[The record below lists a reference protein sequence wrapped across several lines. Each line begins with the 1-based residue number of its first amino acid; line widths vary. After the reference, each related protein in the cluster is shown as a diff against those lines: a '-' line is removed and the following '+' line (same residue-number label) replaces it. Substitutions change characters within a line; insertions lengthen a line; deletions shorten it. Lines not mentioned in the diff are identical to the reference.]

1 MTQSPE
7 RFDVNNFDKNPALPG
22 RLLCARWMLSLLS
35 VILCVCTSAAS
46 AQETALTP
54 VKISPHVYYFH
65 GHTGMAEAA
74 NQGFMSNAGFVVTH
88 DGVVVFDALGTPAL
102 GAAMISAIR
111 KVTPLPIR
119 RVIVSHYH
127 ADHFYG
133 LQSFKAVGAEV
144 WAHENGRQYLSSDVA
159 PSRLAQRQVDL
170 KPWVNDATRLVPAD
184 RWLHFGAGKTIPFEL
199 GGVHFRVIDMSGA
212 HSPEDIMLAVD
223 DDKMLFAGD
232 LFFTGRIPFVGEAD
246 SKVWLGALD
255 DMLKI
260 APAVVV
266 PGHGEM
272 SREPLKDLQLT
283 RSYLQFMRRT
293 MGEAVADMVPFED
306 AYKKADW
313 KAFESYPAFVQANR
327 INAYQTYLLME
338 RESLQQK

>member
-1 MTQSPE
+1 MKISY
-7 RFDVNNFDKNPALPG
+7 FDRPF
-22 RLLCARWMLSLLS
+22 
-35 VILCVCTSAAS
+35 SAARRWFFGLALAMLACTGAA
-46 AQETALTP
+46 AQPLALTP

-65 GHTGMAEAA
+65 GHSGMADPA
-74 NQGFMSNAGFVVTH
+74 NQGFMSNAGFVVTA

-102 GAAMISAIR
+102 GQAMVKAIR
-111 KVTPLPIR
+111 SVTAQPIR

-133 LQSFKAVGAEV
+133 LQALKAAGAEI
-144 WAHENGRQYLSSDVA
+144 WAHENGRHYLTSDIA
-159 PSRLAQRQVDL
+159 ASRLAQRKIDL
-170 KPWVNDATRLVPAD
+170 KPWVNEDTRLLPAD
-184 RWLHFGAGKTIPFEL
+184 RWLHFGAAKTIPFVM

-246 SKVWLGALD
+246 SKVWLVALD
-255 DMLKI
+255 EMLKI

-272 SREPLKDLQLT
+272 AHEPIKDLQLT
-283 RSYLQFMRRT
+283 RSYLQFLRRA
-293 MGEAVADMVPFED
+293 MGDAVADMVPFEE
-306 AYKKADW
+306 AYQKTDW
-313 KAFESYPAFVQANR
+313 KAFASYPAFDQANR
-327 INAYQTYLLME
+327 LNAFQTYLLME
-338 RESLQQK
+338 RESLQSK